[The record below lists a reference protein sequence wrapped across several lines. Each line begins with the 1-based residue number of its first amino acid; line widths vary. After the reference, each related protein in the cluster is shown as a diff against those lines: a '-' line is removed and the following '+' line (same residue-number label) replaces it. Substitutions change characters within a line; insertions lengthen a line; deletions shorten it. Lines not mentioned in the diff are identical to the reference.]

1 MWLIDIKNE
10 ERGVSK
16 TDIFKQASIVENCNK
31 EGRRAYLRR
40 KIIFPDFYLQSLCTF
55 SKVCTRGDINI
66 SKILP
71 LSSRWLHSRPGV
83 SKIIL

>member
-1 MWLIDIKNE
+1 MWLIDIKNK

-16 TDIFKQASIVENCNK
+16 TDIFKQVSIVENCNK
-31 EGRRAYLRR
+31 EGRRAYLG

-55 SKVCTRGDINI
+55 SKVCTRSDINI
-66 SKILP
+66 S